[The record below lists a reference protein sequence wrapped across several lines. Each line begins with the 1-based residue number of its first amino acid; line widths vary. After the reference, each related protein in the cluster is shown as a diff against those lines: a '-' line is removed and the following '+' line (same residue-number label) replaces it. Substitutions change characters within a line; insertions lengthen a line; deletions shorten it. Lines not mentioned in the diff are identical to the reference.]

1 MTIPDS
7 VISSLVG
14 ITIPAIIAWVW
25 RVQNTVTAHA
35 EKFDKLDV
43 VIEKLDQLVNVLLQ
57 DRLNK

>member
-7 VISSLVG
+7 LISSLIG

-25 RVQNTVTAHA
+25 RVQNTVTVHA
-35 EKFDKLDV
+35 EKFDKLDT